1 MKMHLIFEQI
11 FIFEIKNSLAD
22 NWEIDNLIILLI
34 FIKIINYIKGDS
46 RAIIEK
52 KSHKFIKKFF

>member
-11 FIFEIKNSLAD
+11 FIFEIKNSLAV

-34 FIKIINYIKGDS
+34 FIKIINYIM
-46 RAIIEK
+46 
-52 KSHKFIKKFF
+52 FNY

>member
-11 FIFEIKNSLAD
+11 FIFEIKNSLAV

-34 FIKIINYIKGDS
+34 FIKIINYFLNKH
-46 RAIIEK
+46 K
-52 KSHKFIKKFF
+52 KLSLILIYIMFNY

>member
-52 KSHKFIKKFF
+52 KSHKFF

>member
-1 MKMHLIFEQI
+1 MKMLLILDQI

-34 FIKIINYIKGDS
+34 FIKIMN
-46 RAIIEK
+46 
-52 KSHKFIKKFF
+52 